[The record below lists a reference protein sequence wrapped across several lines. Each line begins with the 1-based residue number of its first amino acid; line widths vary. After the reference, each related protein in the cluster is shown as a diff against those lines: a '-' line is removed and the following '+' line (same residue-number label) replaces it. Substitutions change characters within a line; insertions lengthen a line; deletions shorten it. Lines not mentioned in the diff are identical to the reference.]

1 VSVKFDRGWS
11 LLRGTLVAAAMA
23 LAANLVVPGEK
34 GIAASASAPAKTLE
48 EEAGEHVG
56 RIDVAASLLH
66 AGSTGGDVERVLGKP
81 TVVTELGRQ
90 QSGDAALIY
99 AGEPIRTRVVLT
111 AGMVTAITLDIV
123 YFDQAKL
130 PQHARVIKATMLR
143 DGVAELLGSPN
154 ADERWNEGG
163 LEMEHMTFN
172 PIGEPEFSVFLV
184 DGLVVDVRP
193 GHDKPQG
200 LVSMQLPAA
209 VPDDVV
215 GNQLAIG
222 LTPVQ
227 ATPFLGTLESSIHFA
242 LKGQP
247 VEYARY
253 HERNGNGLVTV
264 TFVGGIL
271 TAFTQ
276 WSADEL

>member
-1 VSVKFDRGWS
+1 
-11 LLRGTLVAAAMA
+11 
-23 LAANLVVPGEK
+23 LAANIIVPGEK
-34 GIAASASAPAKTLE
+34 SIASSASAPAKTLE
-48 EEAGEHVG
+48 EEAGEHVR

-66 AGSTGGDVERVLGKP
+66 AGSTRDDVERILGKP
-81 TVVTELGRQ
+81 TVATELGRQ
-90 QSGDAALIY
+90 QSGDAALTY

-111 AGMVTAITLDIV
+111 AGTVTAITLDIV
-123 YFDQAKL
+123 YVDQAQL
-130 PQHARVIKATMLR
+130 PQRARVIKATMLR
-143 DGVAELLGSPN
+143 DGVTELLGPPN
-154 ADERWNEGG
+154 ADQRWNDDG
-163 LEMEHMTFN
+163 LKMEHMTFT

-193 GHDKPQG
+193 GHDTPEG

-227 ATPFLGTLESSIHFA
+227 ATPILGTLESSIRFA
-242 LKGQP
+242 LKAQP

-253 HERNGNGLVTV
+253 HKRNGNGLVTV

-276 WSADEL
+276 WPADELCEVVSERSRNGMVVI

>member
-1 VSVKFDRGWS
+1 
-11 LLRGTLVAAAMA
+11 MA
-23 LAANLVVPGEK
+23 LAANIIVPREK
-34 GIAASASAPAKTLE
+34 GIASSLSAPAKMLA
-48 EEAGEHVG
+48 EEAGGEHV
-56 RIDVAASLLH
+56 RHIDVAASLLH
-66 AGSTGGDVERVLGKP
+66 AGSTRDDVQRILGQP
-81 TVVTELGRQ
+81 TVATELGRE
-90 QSGDAALIY
+90 QSGDAALTY
-99 AGEPIRTRVVLT
+99 AGQPIRTHVVLT
-111 AGMVTAITLDIV
+111 AGTVTAITLDIV
-123 YFDQAKL
+123 YFDQAPL
-130 PQHARVIKATMLR
+130 PQRARVIKATMLR
-143 DGVAELLGSPN
+143 DGVTGLLGLPN
-154 ADERWNEGG
+154 ADQRWNECGF
-163 LEMEHMTFN
+163 EMEHMTFN
-172 PIGEPEFSVFLV
+172 SVGEPEFSVFLV

-200 LVSMQLPAA
+200 LISMQLPAA

-215 GNQLAIG
+215 DNQLAIG

-247 VEYARY
+247 VEYATY
-253 HERNGNGLVTV
+253 HERNGNGVVTV